1 MRLHRLRLVNFRQ
14 HADTEIEFSQGITA
28 IIGPNGTG
36 KTTLLEAVAWAFY
49 GNSAARGSRETI
61 RWNRAP
67 ARSSVRVEV
76 DFALGAH
83 EFRVVRGMYNAEL
96 YQDQF
101 DAPIVTSQ
109 HEVSARVERV
119 LGMTRQEFFNT
130 YFTGQKELAVMA
142 AMGPTD
148 RAKFLSR
155 VLGYEKLKLAQDQ
168 VRSRRS
174 ELRAELAGLER
185 GLTDEDELNLA
196 LENVRALRDG
206 ASQSLDGARVGFASA
221 NTTLESEGPAW
232 TAVVTQRESS
242 VALDSD
248 RRVADRDVIE
258 ARREFE
264 RLDRDL
270 AEALAA
276 RTRLDELTEPLAR
289 VAPLREELER
299 LEDEARTAGE
309 RRSLVGQRQEL
320 EEQEQRERERLVA
333 LGDVASALADARRTL
348 ERHRTA
354 LEVAEQSEQEART
367 AWVRDKQDAQ
377 TKRLSLRDQYL
388 DLKANRDSVVEAGPE
403 GTCSVCTRPLGE
415 VYAQMVETL
424 NHQLE
429 EVEVRG
435 KFFKRRLEQLE
446 EPPDEV
452 KAAETVMHGAANEL
466 EEAVQAVAHCE
477 DRVKDAAHHQS
488 ECERLQARYAQIDAA
503 IAQLPDSYD
512 SERHDAVRSELRE
525 LDPIVKSAAT
535 LEVKASAAQAL
546 VIEAETA
553 ERLASEKE
561 RLLDQLTRAIADLG
575 FSEDLYNDARRR
587 YEAAKDAV
595 RDAEISVA
603 SLEADLKAAE
613 ASVAM
618 TETRVRERAERAEQ
632 IRKLTGQVDVHDE
645 LDRSLHELRLELNTQ
660 MRPELSERA
669 SDFLANLTNGRYHE
683 LELDEQYDVLIIEE
697 GHAKQVISGGEEDIA
712 NLVLRLAI
720 SQMVAERAGQPLSLL
735 VLDEIFGSLDEHRRS
750 SVIELLRGLA
760 DRFPQ
765 VVLIT
770 HIESVRDGV
779 DRVLRVELDQRRGAA
794 IVTEDQTT
802 DVAA

>member
-14 HADTEIEFSQGITA
+14 HADTEITLSLGITA

-36 KTTLLEAVAWAFY
+36 KTTLLEAIAWAFY
-49 GNSAARGSRETI
+49 GNPAARGSRETI

-67 ARSSVRVEV
+67 ARASVKVEV

-96 YQDQF
+96 YQDRF
-101 DAPIVTSQ
+101 DAPIVTSHQ
-109 HEVSARVERV
+109 EVSARVERT

-174 ELRAELAGLER
+174 ELRAEHAGFER
-185 GLTDEDELNLA
+185 GLPDVDELNAALA
-196 LENVRALRDG
+196 AVRSQRDDATQALDRTRVIY
-206 ASQSLDGARVGFASA
+206 AEAKARLDA
-221 NTTLESEGPAW
+221 EGPAW
-232 TAVVTQRESS
+232 TAAVRQREAS

-248 RRVADRDVIE
+248 RRVAERDVIE
-258 ARREFE
+258 ARREFV
-264 RLDRDL
+264 RLDRAL
-270 AEALAA
+270 AEAVGA
-276 RTRLDELTEPLAR
+276 RTQLDELAEPLTR
-289 VAPLREELER
+289 VTPLREELER

-320 EEQEQRERERLVA
+320 REQEQREDERLDA
-333 LGDVASALADARRTL
+333 LGDVAGALTDARRTL
-348 ERHRTA
+348 EGSRRVWEAAERT
-354 LEVAEQSEQEART
+354 EQEART

-377 TKRLSLRDQYL
+377 TKRLSLRDQYI
-388 DLKANRDSVVEAGPE
+388 DLKANRDSVVTAGPE
-403 GTCSVCTRPLGE
+403 GMCPVCERPLGK
-415 VYAQMVETL
+415 VYTQMVETL
-424 NHQLE
+424 NRQLE

-452 KAAETVMHGAANEL
+452 KAAEATVHGAANQL
-466 EEAVQAVAHCE
+466 EEAVQVVAHCE
-477 DRVKDAAHHQS
+477 DRVKDAANHRS
-488 ECERLQARYAQIDAA
+488 ERERLRVRYAQIDAS
-503 IAQLPDSYD
+503 IAKLPDSYD
-512 SERHDAVRSELRE
+512 SERHDAVRGELRA
-525 LDPIVKSAAT
+525 LDPIVKSAAAF
-535 LEVKASAAQAL
+535 EVKASVAQAL
-546 VIEAETA
+546 VGEAETA

-561 RLLDQLTRAIADLG
+561 ALMDQLTRAIADLG
-575 FSEDLYNDARRR
+575 FSEEQYNDARRR
-587 YEAAKDAV
+587 HEAAQEAV
-595 RDAEISVA
+595 RDAEISIA
-603 SLEADLKAAE
+603 SLEADLKAAKAAVE
-613 ASVAM
+613 M
-618 TETRVRERAERAEQ
+618 TEIRVREREERAEQ
-632 IRKLTGQVDVHDE
+632 IRKLTHQVDLHDE

-669 SDFLANLTNGRYHE
+669 SDFLATLTNGRYHE
-683 LELDEQYDVLIIEE
+683 LELDEQYSVLIIEE

-779 DRVLRVELDQRRGAA
+779 DRVLRVELDQQRGAA
-794 IVTEDQTT
+794 VVTEDQTT

>member
-14 HADTEIEFSQGITA
+14 HADTEITLSLGITA

-36 KTTLLEAVAWAFY
+36 KTTLLEAIAWAFY
-49 GNSAARGSRETI
+49 GNSAARGSRDTI

-67 ARSSVRVEV
+67 ARASVRVEV

-83 EFRVVRGMYNAEL
+83 EFRVVRGMYSAEL
-96 YQDQF
+96 YQDRF
-101 DAPIVTSQ
+101 DAPIVTSHQ
-109 HEVSARVERV
+109 EVSARIERT

-174 ELRAELAGLER
+174 ELRAEHAGFER
-185 GLTDEDELNLA
+185 GLADVNELNAA
-196 LENVRALRDG
+196 LEGVRSQRDDATQALDKTRVIH
-206 ASQSLDGARVGFASA
+206 AEAQARLDA
-221 NTTLESEGPAW
+221 EGPAW
-232 TAVVTQRESS
+232 TTAVKQRESS
-242 VALDSD
+242 VSLDSD

-258 ARREFE
+258 ARREFV

-270 AEALAA
+270 AEAMAA
-276 RTRLDELTEPLAR
+276 RTQLDELAEPLTR

-320 EEQEQRERERLVA
+320 QEQEQREGERLET
-333 LGDVASALADARRTL
+333 LGDVAGALKDAQHGL
-348 ERHRTA
+348 EGCRKA
-354 LEVAEQSEQEART
+354 WEAAEGTEQEART

-388 DLKANRDSVVEAGPE
+388 DLKANRDNVVAAGPE
-403 GTCSVCTRPLGE
+403 GMCPVCERPLGK
-415 VYAQMVETL
+415 VYTQMVETL

-446 EPPDEV
+446 ERPDEV
-452 KAAETVMHGAANEL
+452 KAAEATVHEAAKQL

-477 DRVKDAAHHQS
+477 DRVKDAANHRS
-488 ECERLQARYAQIDAA
+488 EGDRLQARYAQIDVS
-503 IAQLPDSYD
+503 IAKLPDSYD
-512 SERHDAVRSELRE
+512 SERHDAVRGELRE
-525 LDPIVKSAAT
+525 LDPIVKSAAGF
-535 LEVKASAAQAL
+535 EVKASAAQAL
-546 VIEAETA
+546 VGEAETA
-553 ERLASEKE
+553 ERLASERE
-561 RLLDQLTRAIADLG
+561 ALLDQLTRAIADLG
-575 FSEDLYNDARRR
+575 FSEEQYDAARRR
-587 YEAAKDAV
+587 HEAAQEAV
-595 RDAEISVA
+595 RDAEISIA
-603 SLEADLKAAE
+603 SLEADLKAAKAAVE
-613 ASVAM
+613 M
-618 TETRVRERAERAEQ
+618 TEIRVREREERAEQ
-632 IRKLTGQVDVHDE
+632 IRKLTYQIDLHDE

-669 SDFLANLTNGRYHE
+669 SDFLATLTNGRYHE
-683 LELDEQYDVLIIEE
+683 LELDEQYEVLIIEE

-750 SVIELLRGLA
+750 SVIELLRALA

-779 DRVLRVELDQRRGAA
+779 DRVLRVELDQQRGAA
-794 IVTEDQTT
+794 VVTEDQTT

>member
-14 HADTEIEFSQGITA
+14 HADTEIALGQGITA

-36 KTTLLEAVAWAFY
+36 KTTLLEAIAWAFY
-49 GNSAARGSRETI
+49 GNPAARGSRETI

-67 ARSSVRVEV
+67 ARSPVRVEV

-83 EFRVVRGMYNAEL
+83 EFRVVRSMYNAEL
-96 YQDQF
+96 YQDRF
-101 DAPIVTSQ
+101 DTPIVTSHQ
-109 HEVSARVERV
+109 EVSARIERT

-155 VLGYEKLKLAQDQ
+155 VLGYEKLKLAQDR

-174 ELRAELAGLER
+174 ELRAELAGSER
-185 GLTDEDELNLA
+185 GLADEHELNAA
-196 LENVRALRDG
+196 LEAVRSQRDDATQTLDRTRVTYTG
-206 ASQSLDGARVGFASA
+206 AKATLDA
-221 NTTLESEGPAW
+221 EGPAW
-232 TAVVTQRESS
+232 TAAVKRRESS

-248 RRVADRDVIE
+248 RRVAERDVIE
-258 ARREFE
+258 ARREFV

-276 RTRLDELTEPLAR
+276 RTQLDKLAEPLAR
-289 VAPLREELER
+289 VTPLREELER

-320 EEQEQRERERLVA
+320 KGQEQREGEHLEA
-333 LGDVASALADARRTL
+333 LGNVAGALKDAQRTL
-348 ERHRTA
+348 ERSRKAT
-354 LEVAEQSEQEART
+354 EGAERSEQEART
-367 AWVRDKQDAQ
+367 GWVRDRQDAQ

-388 DLKANRDSVVEAGPE
+388 DLKTNRDSVVAAGPE
-403 GTCSVCTRPLGE
+403 GMCPVCERPLGE
-415 VYAQMVETL
+415 VYTQMVDTL
-424 NHQLE
+424 DRQLE

-446 EPPDEV
+446 ETPDEL
-452 KAAETVMHGAANEL
+452 KAAEAAVHEAANQL
-466 EEAVQAVAHCE
+466 EVAVQAVAHCE
-477 DRVKDAAHHQS
+477 DRVKDAANHRS
-488 ECERLQARYAQIDAA
+488 EGDRLRARHAQIDAS
-503 IAQLPDSYD
+503 IAKLPDSYD

-525 LDPIVKSAAT
+525 LDPIVKSAAA

-546 VIEAETA
+546 VGEAETA

-561 RLLDQLTRAIADLG
+561 GLLDQLTRAIVDLG
-575 FSEDLYNDARRR
+575 FSEEGYNDARRR
-587 YEAAKDAV
+587 HEAAQEAV
-595 RDAEISVA
+595 RDAEISIA

-613 ASVAM
+613 AAVAM
-618 TETRVRERAERAEQ
+618 TEMRVREREERAEQ
-632 IRKLTGQVDVHDE
+632 IRKLTYQVDLHDE

-669 SDFLANLTNGRYHE
+669 SDFLATLTNGRYHE
-683 LELDEQYDVLIIEE
+683 LELNEQYDVLIIEE

-735 VLDEIFGSLDEHRRS
+735 VLDEIFGSLDEYRRS

-779 DRVLRVELDQRRGAA
+779 DRVLRVELDQQRGAA
-794 IVTEDQTT
+794 VVTEGQTT